1 MVLGLEDTGARMS
14 RLGKSELVH
23 ERGADARSRSSTRI
37 RAVTP
42 DDVRE
47 VARDVLTRPRSL
59 AVLGPYGGADLQE
72 AIA

>member
-1 MVLGLEDTGARMS
+1 MVLGLEDSGARMS

-23 ERGADARSRSSTRI
+23 EQALSPEQVLDRI

-42 DDVRE
+42 EQVRE
-47 VARDVLTRPRSL
+47 VARDVLSRPRSL